1 MSDHHLHQ
9 RGSSRR
15 SDQGSVTA
23 EAAIVL
29 PLVAAFALVLV
40 WMISVGIAQVQVV
53 DAARDAAR
61 ALARGD
67 DEAVARQVADRT
79 APDHATM
86 SSSRT
91 GDTVTVTVSSR
102 RDAPSW
108 LLVPLPDI
116 TLDATATVQLEER
129 SEAP

>member
-1 MSDHHLHQ
+1 MSDSLPY
-9 RGSSRR
+9 RRPSRR
-15 SDQGSVTA
+15 SDDGSVTA

-29 PLVAAFALVLV
+29 PLIAAFALVLV
-40 WMISVGIAQVQVV
+40 WMIAVGIAQVQVV

-67 DEAVARQVADRT
+67 DEAAAVEAADRT
-79 APDHATM
+79 APDRATV

-91 GDTVTVTVSSR
+91 GDTVTVTVSSHQE
-102 RDAPSW
+102 APSW
-108 LLVPLPDI
+108 LLVPLPDV

-129 SEAP
+129 DEAP

>member
-1 MSDHHLHQ
+1 MSDQRHHGQL
-9 RGSSRR
+9 GRR
-15 SDQGSVTA
+15 NDDGSVTA
-23 EAAIVL
+23 EAAVVL

-67 DEAVARQVADRT
+67 DEAVALHVAERT
-79 APDHATM
+79 APDHATVA
-86 SSSRT
+86 SSRS
-91 GDTVTVTVSSR
+91 GGTVTVTVSSHQ
-102 RDAPSW
+102 DAPAW

-116 TLDATATVQLEER
+116 TLESRATVDTEDR
-129 SEAP
+129 SDTS

>member
-1 MSDHHLHQ
+1 MSDDLEH
-9 RGSSRR
+9 RGSGRR
-15 SDQGSVTA
+15 NDDGSVTA

-40 WMISVGIAQVQVV
+40 WMIAVGIAQVRVV

-67 DEAVARQVADRT
+67 DEAVALHVADRT
-79 APDHATM
+79 APDHSTV

-91 GDTVTVTVSSR
+91 GDTVTVTVSSHQ
-102 RDAPSW
+102 DAPGW
-108 LLVPLPDI
+108 LLVPLPDL
-116 TLDATATVQLEER
+116 TLDATATVELEEP
-129 SEAP
+129 SDAP

>member
-1 MSDHHLHQ
+1 MSEQLRH

-15 SDQGSVTA
+15 RDDGSVTA

-67 DEAVARQVADRT
+67 DEAIAVQVAERT
-79 APDHATM
+79 APDHAM
-86 SSSRT
+86 VSSSRT
-91 GDTVTVTVSSR
+91 GDTVTVTVSSHQ
-102 RDAPSW
+102 DAPGW

-116 TLDATATVQLEER
+116 TLDSTATVQLEDR

>member
-1 MSDHHLHQ
+1 MSDHLHQ
-9 RGSSRR
+9 QCSNRR
-15 SDQGSVTA
+15 NDQGTVTA

-67 DEAVARQVADRT
+67 DEAAAMQAADRT
-79 APDHATM
+79 APGHAVV

-91 GDTVTVTVSSR
+91 GDTVTVTVSSHQ
-102 RDAPSW
+102 DAPSW
-108 LLVPLPDI
+108 LLVPLPDL
-116 TLDATATVQLEER
+116 TLDATATVELEER
-129 SEAP
+129 SETP